1 MGLLDRIMPFV
12 PQAAL
17 ELANRSG
24 LSRETGAVLVVSSTV
39 VLTAVLSRRLMQSLE
54 SSPSAQPSLG
64 TSKTEARDSV
74 TPDDAKAGDAKASD
88 AGGSAGHTLADGTR
102 VDFSGSWAKDDEN
115 SEDYSEFEAALGT
128 PPTVKMMTAGL
139 AQKKVIEHQGLAWT
153 QHSIVG
159 LYCMTKRSALDGTT
173 VDEKHPFQPS
183 VKVQVVCEL
192 LGDGTVQTTSTFE
205 GLSTA
210 TKHVVRRTLVDDG
223 QGFALDE
230 VLTKPDGEELRWKGR
245 YKKLENDAGTAGT
258 IAPPCATQ

>member
-1 MGLLDRIMPFV
+1 MGLLDRLIPYV

-17 ELANRSG
+17 DLTERSG
-24 LSRETGAVLVVSSTV
+24 IPREAGVVLVVSSTV
-39 VLTAVLSRRLMQSLE
+39 VLTAVLSRRLMHSLE
-54 SSPSAQPSLG
+54 SSSPAQPSLK
-64 TSKTEARDSV
+64 SEAEARSSE
-74 TPDDAKAGDAKASD
+74 TSNETKERDAKESD
-88 AGGSAGHTLADGTR
+88 ASSSAGHTLANGTH

-128 PPTVKMMTAGL
+128 PPTVKMMTTGL

-159 LYCMTKRSALDGTT
+159 LYCMTKCSTLDGKA
-173 VDEKHPFQPS
+173 VDEKHPFQSS

-192 LGDGTVQTTSTFE
+192 LSDGTVQTTSTFE

-210 TKHVVRRTLVDDG
+210 AKHVVRRTLVDNG

-230 VLTKPDGEELRWKGR
+230 VLTKPGGGELRWKGR
-245 YKKLENDAGTAGT
+245 YKKLEGDTGTAGT
-258 IAPPCATQ
+258 MAPPCTTQ

>member
-1 MGLLDRIMPFV
+1 MPFV
-12 PQAAL
+12 PQAAFSL
-17 ELANRSG
+17 TDRSG
-24 LSRETGAVLVVSSTV
+24 LSREAGAVLVVSSTV
-39 VLTAVLSRRLMQSLE
+39 VLTAVLSRRLMHSLE
-54 SSPSAQPSLG
+54 SSSPARPSPK
-64 TSKTEARDSV
+64 SKAEARGSENSKDTKESAKER
-74 TPDDAKAGDAKASD
+74 DASS
-88 AGGSAGHTLADGTR
+88 SAGHTLANGTH

-128 PPTVKMMTAGL
+128 PPTVKMMTTGL

-159 LYCMTKRSALDGTT
+159 LYCMTKRSTLDGKA

-223 QGFALDE
+223 KGFALDE
-230 VLTKPDGEELRWKGR
+230 VLTKPGGEELRWKGR
-245 YKKLENDAGTAGT
+245 YKKLEGDTGTAGT
-258 IAPPCATQ
+258 MASPCATQ